1 MKIRIGFAPGQFPIG
16 PAGRPLLRQLV
27 DMADDV
33 GFDSIWLSDR
43 IIGDRFP
50 LEPVVA
56 MSLVA
61 GYSDTLKFGTS
72 VIALPMRNPV
82 VLAKELATLDY
93 LSNGRLLPAI
103 GIGQED
109 PADYEASGI
118 SKDGRGKRSD
128 ESIEIIRRLWAEDTV
143 THEGSF
149 YSFRDVS
156 ILPKPIQKPGP
167 PIWIGGRSK
176 AAQKRTGRVGDGWL
190 VSQATPAEIRD
201 GIQVIF
207 DTAAEHNRHVD
218 EDHIGSMLGF
228 CIASTTEQAETIASP
243 YLVRQRPE
251 VPMASYCGLGTPEDI
266 ARMITDYSD
275 AGASKFVV
283 RPMCPSDQAFDQ
295 LMLFGREV
303 LPLFHN

>member
-1 MKIRIGFAPGQFPIG
+1 MKVRVGFAPGQFPSESKG
-16 PAGRPLLRQLV
+16 QPLLRRLV
-27 DMADDV
+27 EMGDEL
-33 GFDSIWLSDR
+33 GYDSIWLSDR

-56 MSLVA
+56 MSMVA

-118 SKDGRGKRSD
+118 TKDGRGRRSD
-128 ESIEIIRRLWAEDTV
+128 EAVEVMRRLWAEDKV
-143 THEGSF
+143 THEGEF
-149 YSFRDVS
+149 YSFHDVS
-156 ILPKPIQKPGP
+156 IFPKPIQKPGP
-167 PIWIGGRSK
+167 PIWVGGRSK
-176 AAQKRTGRVGDGWL
+176 AAQRRTGRVGDGWL
-190 VSQATPAEIRD
+190 VSQATPEEVCR
-201 GIQVIF
+201 GVELIF
-207 DTAAEHNRHVD
+207 ETAAEYDRTVD

-228 CIASTTEQAETIASP
+228 CIAPTEAEAEVTAAP
-243 YLVRQRPE
+243 YLTRQRPE
-251 VPMASYCGLGTPEDI
+251 TPMAEYCGLGPPDSI
-266 ARMITDYSD
+266 ARMISKYLA

-283 RPMCPSDQAFDQ
+283 RPMCPSEQAVEQ
-295 LMLFGREV
+295 LELFGREV